1 MFDILA
7 INLNISRNYF
17 DGPNEMI
24 FRSMSKSVNKF
35 LVTSNPLFPCI
46 NLSENILSNVKQMS
60 LDFRKKKFNTKCQK
74 CQIKC

>member
-17 DGPNEMI
+17 DDPNEMN
-24 FRSMSKSVNKF
+24 FRFMSKSVTKF
-35 LVTSNPLFPCI
+35 LVISNPFFPCI
-46 NLSENILSNVKQMS
+46 NLSENILNNIKQMS
-60 LDFRKKKFNTKCQK
+60 LDFHRKKFIKCQK